1 MSSQSQ
7 VVQQQVPMSKL
18 LEQIGRL
25 QMQLVLAEENAAQVV
40 RNSDAL
46 AKRLQETLTENADL
60 KAQLS
65 GRGTS
70 APAAEPEETVSKSN
84 YAS

>member
-1 MSSQSQ
+1 MSSQPQ

-40 RNSDAL
+40 RNSEAL
-46 AKRLQETLTENADL
+46 AKRLQETLEENAKLKEDL
-60 KAQLS
+60 VQARNGHS
-65 GRGTS
+65 T
-70 APAAEPEETVSKSN
+70 EPEETVSKSN